1 MVRFI
6 DISNWQGGIDLP
18 ALLPNVD
25 GVVCKATEGTTFV
38 DQYCDGWIQQC
49 INAGK
54 PWGFYHF
61 AGSGDAIEE
70 ATHFIQNNIN
80 YFEHGIPVLDWEGNQ
95 SVDWVNEFVAEVYSS
110 THVWP
115 WIYGNPWRFNQ
126 GGVEPNCAR
135 WVAEYPSVTSPSFD
149 MAESWECP
157 EAEGNVVAWQFCSD
171 GRVSCYNGNLDLSLF
186 YGTDNQWRA
195 YALGDNETDSASGD
209 NTSNMRPDSP
219 VPSPD
224 GSSNIV
230 SSVSVLDNDEYKVT
244 IERKK

>member
-1 MVRFI
+1 MRFI

-25 GVVCKATEGTTFV
+25 GVVCKATEGATFV
-38 DQYCDGWIQQC
+38 DPYCDGWVQRC

-70 ATHFIQNNIN
+70 ATHFIQNTIN

-135 WVAEYPSVTSPSFD
+135 WVAEYPAVTSPSFEQ
-149 MAESWECP
+149 AESWECP

-171 GRVSCYNGNLDLSLF
+171 GRVSGYNGNIDCSLF

-195 YALGDNETDSASGD
+195 YAKGDNRDSSTDSGNAD
-209 NTSNMRPDSP
+209 SN
-219 VPSPD
+219 
-224 GSSNIV
+224 V
-230 SSVSVLDNDEYKVT
+230 SATVLENDEYKIT
-244 IERKK
+244 IERK

>member
-1 MVRFI
+1 MRFI

-18 ALLPNVD
+18 ALLPNAD
-25 GVVCKATEGTTFV
+25 GVVCKATEGATFV
-38 DQYCDGWIQQC
+38 DPYCDGWVQQC

-70 ATHFIQNNIN
+70 ATHFIQNAIN
-80 YFEHGIPVLDWEGNQ
+80 YFEHGIPVLDWEGSQ

-115 WIYGNPWRFNQ
+115 WIYGSPRRFNQ

-135 WVAEYPSVTSPSFD
+135 WVAEYPAVASPSFEQ
-149 MAESWECP
+149 AESWECP

-171 GRVSCYNGNLDLSLF
+171 GRVGGYNGNLDLSLF
-186 YGTDNQWRA
+186 YGTGNQWKA
-195 YALGDNETDSASGD
+195 YALGANSETDGGGTNAGT
-209 NTSNMRPDSP
+209 N
-219 VPSPD
+219 
-224 GSSNIV
+224 
-230 SSVSVLDNDEYKVT
+230 SSVSTLENGEYKITV
-244 IERKK
+244 ERK

>member
-25 GVVCKATEGTTFV
+25 GIVCKATEGATFV
-38 DQYCDGWIQQC
+38 DPYCDGWVQQC

-70 ATHFIQNNIN
+70 ATHFIQNTIN

-135 WVAEYPSVTSPSFD
+135 WVAEYPAVTSPSFEQ
-149 MAESWECP
+149 AESWECS
-157 EAEGNVVAWQFCSD
+157 ETDGNVVAWQFCSD
-171 GRVSCYNGNLDLSLF
+171 GRVSGYNGNLDCSLF
-186 YGTDNQWRA
+186 YGTENQWRA
-195 YALGDNETDSASGD
+195 YAKGDNKDSGTANGD
-209 NTSNMRPDSP
+209 VDSN
-219 VPSPD
+219 
-224 GSSNIV
+224 V
-230 SSVSVLDNDEYKVT
+230 STSVLENDQYKIT
-244 IERKK
+244 IERK